1 VSDCAR
7 LVEGFGNAILSGQTR
22 RLNGSLKL
30 SLRDNQNFGPFIW
43 DAIFLMFKFGLDVC
57 WPLEI
62 RPLRHISRPIFGKKL
77 EVVLMPNNRLNSF
90 SLLGMN

>member
-1 VSDCAR
+1 VSDSAR

-43 DAIFLMFKFGLDVC
+43 DAIFLMSKLGWMFAG
-57 WPLEI
+57 
-62 RPLRHISRPIFGKKL
+62 PLR
-77 EVVLMPNNRLNSF
+77 
-90 SLLGMN
+90 LGH